1 MMGADNLRQFHRWRD
16 WQRIAAQVPIAVFN
30 RPGEMLAAL
39 SSPAAVALRSSR
51 LPTAAAGF
59 LASERPPAWVFLPTP
74 HVPLSSTE
82 LRAQRKARAIGVLKA
97 SS

>member
-16 WQRIAAQVPIAVFN
+16 WRSIAASVPIAIFN
-30 RPGEMLAAL
+30 RPGEALPAL
-39 SSPAAVALRSSR
+39 SSPAAIALRQAR
-51 LPTAAAGF
+51 LPFREAAF
-59 LASERPPAWVFLPTP
+59 LAENPPPAWIFLPTP

-82 LRAQRKARAIGVLKA
+82 LRARRKLQASRVLKA